1 MNEKSEDDEKGTG
14 SPGNVKKSIK
24 ENPGGGPAPG

>member
-1 MNEKSEDDEKGTG
+1 MNQNVKDDEKGTK
-14 SPGNVKKSIK
+14 SPGNVKKLMK